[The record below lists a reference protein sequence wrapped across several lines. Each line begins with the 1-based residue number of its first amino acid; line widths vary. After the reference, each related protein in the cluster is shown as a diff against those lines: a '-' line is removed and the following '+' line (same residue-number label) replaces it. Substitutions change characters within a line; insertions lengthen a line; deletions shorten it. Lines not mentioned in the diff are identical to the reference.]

1 MHVYNTYTVSLT
13 EQQQRACTPQSLVHV
28 KVISGLSSFAA
39 LLPEMKFLKS
49 QITPNVY
56 CEYKKYT
63 QDFWEKLPRIDQPR
77 PLEPDFP
84 NLWVKYDYGSQI
96 WVNMSRHETYYTNR
110 DLFGKVLSPHTYL
123 PNIYTH
129 INIWCICTIWQ
140 RKISTNILTEYTN
153 VYIYK
158 YLMYM

>member
-63 QDFWEKLPRIDQPR
+63 QDFWQKLPRIDQPR

-84 NLWVKYDYGSQI
+84 NLWVKYDLRES
-96 WVNMSRHETYYTNR
+96 NMSQHVTTRNLLHEPR
-110 DLFGKVLSPHTYL
+110 PIWQSIVP
-123 PNIYTH
+123 TH
-129 INIWCICTIWQ
+129 I
-140 RKISTNILTEYTN
+140 LTKYI
-153 VYIYK
+153 YIYK
-158 YLMYM
+158 YLMYMYYLAEKNPHKHTYRTYKCVYI